1 MLSVNLMSTLSG
13 VSSSSSRRNHI
24 IDVGFSFFFCNNIGN
39 QWEIIVRLWKKE
51 IDFSHQIASSY
62 FELEKYLTPQ
72 GFKLISKMFSRSSSE
87 SFSFSFLSLLENRGK
102 IMKIRAK
109 NNQWKLNLNQFSETE
124 PGCMDDTTTF
134 LMSSRDLNG
143 TFFFPKLYCLFW
155 LFQNRFSFSH
165 TQTHTKK
172 TLGRCWRECGEEKIF
187 TSQYLFHLKYE
198 GKVFLVNNI
207 PVLVL

>member
-72 GFKLISKMFSRSSSE
+72 GLRLISKMFSRSSSE

-143 TFFFPKLYCLFW
+143 TFFSQSFTVFSDFFKTDFLSRTLKPTQRKLSAVAGE
-155 LFQNRFSFSH
+155 NVERRKFSLH
-165 TQTHTKK
+165 
-172 TLGRCWRECGEEKIF
+172 
-187 TSQYLFHLKYE
+187 
-198 GKVFLVNNI
+198 NI
-207 PVLVL
+207 YSI